1 MGFIKS
7 WRKRKEKKT
16 KKSCNANDVQNQKI
30 NLLNDPNLVVL
41 IQDDGTAFTT
51 PENGTHEERVY
62 NLKLTGSS
70 CSNST
75 VAITPPESPA
85 TDEKSVK
92 SSLNPSNSV
101 GKTVQFAAKDTV
113 ITMPSEPA
121 TCDSPIQNGR
131 HDIHEYFNNGI
142 LYDYD
147 DESVFTYDDS
157 TVATNKTNSSDSS
170 MQYLWKYLTCSAMT
184 TSIFDRREQIL
195 DDDLTIDSDLM
206 TVMSNL
212 TDKTGN
218 LSTTLG
224 NDLEKSI
231 QSDGSFFSKE
241 IS

>member
-7 WRKRKEKKT
+7 WRKRKEKKN
-16 KKSCNANDVQNQKI
+16 KSCNATDVQNQKI

-41 IQDDGTAFTT
+41 VQEDGSAFTT
-51 PENGTHEERVY
+51 PGKGLNEEKVY

-85 TDEKSVK
+85 SDEKSVR
-92 SSLNPSNSV
+92 SSLTPSNSV

-113 ITMPSEPA
+113 ITVPSEPS
-121 TCDSPIQNGR
+121 TCDSPNGR
-131 HDIHEYFNNGI
+131 HDIHEHFNNGI

-184 TSIFDRREQIL
+184 TSIFDRREQCL

-206 TVMSNL
+206 TEMSNL

-224 NDLEKSI
+224 NDLEKSL
-231 QSDGSFFSKE
+231 QSDGSLFPKR

>member
-7 WRKRKEKKT
+7 WRKRKEKKN
-16 KKSCNANDVQNQKI
+16 KSCNATDVQNQKI
-30 NLLNDPNLVVL
+30 DLLNDPNLVVL
-41 IQDDGTAFTT
+41 VQEDGTAFNT
-51 PENGTHEERVY
+51 PGKGRSEEKVY

-85 TDEKSVK
+85 SDENSVK
-92 SSLNPSNSV
+92 SSLTPSNSV

-113 ITMPSEPA
+113 ITVPSEPS
-121 TCDSPIQNGR
+121 TCDSPMQNGR
-131 HDIHEYFNNGI
+131 HDIHEHFNNGI

-147 DESVFTYDDS
+147 DESGVFTYDDS

-170 MQYLWKYLTCSAMT
+170 MQYLWKYLTCSMT
-184 TSIFDRREQIL
+184 TSIFDRREQCL
-195 DDDLTIDSDLM
+195 DDDITIDSDLM

-218 LSTTLG
+218 LSATLG
-224 NDLEKSI
+224 NDLEKSP
-231 QSDGSFFSKE
+231 QSDGSLFPKR

>member
-7 WRKRKEKKT
+7 WRKRKEKKN
-16 KKSCNANDVQNQKI
+16 KSCNATDVQNHKI

-41 IQDDGTAFTT
+41 VQEDGAAFTT
-51 PENGTHEERVY
+51 PGKGRNEEKVY

-85 TDEKSVK
+85 SDEKSVK
-92 SSLNPSNSV
+92 SSLHSNNSA
-101 GKTVQFAAKDTV
+101 GKTVQFAATDTV
-113 ITMPSEPA
+113 ITMPPEPP
-121 TCDSPIQNGR
+121 TYDYPILQNG
-131 HDIHEYFNNGI
+131 HDIHEHFNNGI

-147 DESVFTYDDS
+147 DESVFTYDDSS

-170 MQYLWKYLTCSAMT
+170 MQYLWKYLTCSAT
-184 TSIFDRREQIL
+184 ASIFDRREQCL
-195 DDDLTIDSDLM
+195 DDDITIDSDLM

-218 LSTTLG
+218 LSATLG
-224 NDLEKSI
+224 NDLEKSL
-231 QSDGSFFSKE
+231 QSNGPLFPKR

>member
-1 MGFIKS
+1 MGFIRS
-7 WRKRKEKKT
+7 WRKRKEKKN
-16 KKSCNANDVQNQKI
+16 KSCNATDAQNQKI

-41 IQDDGTAFTT
+41 VQEDGSAFTT
-51 PENGTHEERVY
+51 SGKGLNEEKVY

-85 TDEKSVK
+85 SDEKSVR
-92 SSLNPSNSV
+92 SSLTPSNSV

-113 ITMPSEPA
+113 ITVPSEPS
-121 TCDSPIQNGR
+121 TCDSPNGR
-131 HDIHEYFNNGI
+131 HDIHEHFNNGI

-170 MQYLWKYLTCSAMT
+170 MQYLWKYLTCSMT
-184 TSIFDRREQIL
+184 TSIFDRREQCL

-224 NDLEKSI
+224 NDLEKSL
-231 QSDGSFFSKE
+231 QSDGSLFPKR